1 MLKIRVFVLE
11 YILIFNNVTKMN
23 NIKKTK
29 IVATIGPV
37 TSSEEM
43 LSKLLREGMNIIRL
57 NFSHGDFAEHQVKV
71 DNLKKAIKATGITA
85 AVMQDLGGPKIRIGD
100 FEKGLIVLKE
110 GQTFTLTTDKVV
122 GNEEKVSVNYAP
134 LPKEVKK
141 GGFILLHD
149 GKKKLEVMDVKGNN
163 VICKVIVGG
172 EIKNKRGINLPGAHL
187 SISSLADK
195 DKKDLEFGIKNK
207 VDFVAFSFVRRA
219 SDIKELR
226 ALLDQAGRMET
237 KIIAKV
243 EDVEGLENIDEIIA
257 LVDGVMIARGDMA
270 IEIGAENVPM
280 VQKSIIKKCN
290 ELGKIVITAT
300 HMLESMIKSPVPT
313 RAEVS
318 DIANAI
324 LDGTDAIMLSE
335 ETTLGDFPVESV
347 RLMSTVSL
355 RIENDPIYKE
365 QIIDIQKKKHTLI
378 GSNIAD
384 AVTNEVVDIANAV
397 GAKAVISLTQSGFT
411 ARMIARYKP
420 LQPHVAMTP
429 IVSTFNQLL
438 FTYGVTPVL
447 IKKVKTTT
455 EIVAIVRSHC
465 LKNKIA
471 QKGENIVISLGTPFE
486 KKIATN
492 MILVEKI

>member
-1 MLKIRVFVLE
+1 MDSV
-11 YILIFNNVTKMN
+11 NNT
-23 NIKKTK
+23 KKTK
-29 IVATIGPV
+29 IVATIGPA

-43 LSKLLREGMNIIRL
+43 LTRLLQEGLNVMRI
-57 NFSHGDFAEHQVKV
+57 NFSHGDFAEHQVKI
-71 DNLKKAIKATGITA
+71 DNLKKATKKTGITA
-85 AVMQDLGGPKIRIGD
+85 ATMQDLGGPKIRIGD

-110 GQTFTLTTDKVV
+110 GQTFILTTESIV
-122 GNEEKVSVNYAP
+122 GNEEKVSVNYMP

-149 GKKKLEVMDVKGNN
+149 GKKKLEVIDIKGNN
-163 VICKVIVGG
+163 IICKVIVGG

-187 SISSLADK
+187 SISSLTDK

-226 ALLDQAGRMET
+226 AILDKANRKET

-243 EDVEGLENIDEIIA
+243 EDVEGLENIDEIIS

-324 LDGTDAIMLSE
+324 IDGTDAIMLSE
-335 ETTLGDFPVESV
+335 ETALGEYPIESV
-347 RLMSTVSL
+347 KLMTKVAQK
-355 RIENDPIYKE
+355 IENDIIYKE
-365 QIIDIQKKKHTLI
+365 QVVDMQKKKHSMI
-378 GSNIAD
+378 SDNIAD

-397 GAKAVISLTQSGFT
+397 GAKAIISLTQSGST

-420 LQPHVAMTP
+420 LQTHIAMTP
-429 IVSTFNQLL
+429 NAITHNQLL
-438 FTYGVTPVL
+438 FTFGVTPVI
-447 IKKVKTTT
+447 IKKVNTMS
-455 EIVAIVRSHC
+455 EIVAVAKSYC
-465 LKNKIA
+465 VKNKIA
-471 QKGENIVISLGTPFE
+471 QKGENIVIAIGMPFG
-486 KKIATN
+486 KKISTN